1 MNKSIITALLIA
13 LTITGKSQTDEIPDI
28 SADRPGMATPPFI
41 LQPKKVQIETGF
53 SYEKILFDNNF
64 QETILYNSSL
74 IRYGINRNS
83 EIRLQTDYARVK
95 TDSTNI
101 TGLNPLTIGAKL
113 LILGAKGILPTTA
126 LLFNLTLPWIG
137 EKRFRPENLAHSIY
151 LLMQND
157 ITKKLNVCY
166 NIGIEYNG
174 ESPVPVEFAAICFG
188 YSITDKFNMFIESYN
203 WFFNNTKPD
212 NFIDVGGAYLIGKN
226 FQVDLS
232 GNMNLQYIE
241 KYFMINAGVS
251 WRIPK

>member
-28 SADRPGMATPPFI
+28 SADRPGIATPPFI

-137 EKRFRPENLAHSIY
+137 EKR
-151 LLMQND
+151 
-157 ITKKLNVCY
+157 
-166 NIGIEYNG
+166 
-174 ESPVPVEFAAICFG
+174 
-188 YSITDKFNMFIESYN
+188 
-203 WFFNNTKPD
+203 
-212 NFIDVGGAYLIGKN
+212 
-226 FQVDLS
+226 
-232 GNMNLQYIE
+232 
-241 KYFMINAGVS
+241 
-251 WRIPK
+251 